1 MGKQISLVV
10 PTTFLLTLLIASPA
24 AFGWG
29 TVDIKTGKGEEVQV
43 KKGFFGNEKFVM
55 QDRMGDHVVK
65 SRGILGNKHDE
76 VSVMGNGA
84 SYNRNI
90 FGVKSVA
97 GGDML
102 GDKFESHRMLFGLGP
117 RITKVDVSG
126 ATGVAEHLFSGGLSG
141 MGPGMSSLGAPGGG
155 LGGAFGGGPGGGQ
168 VNDKDLQRFSPL
180 RGYRGKPPEGTAAGA
195 DQSIDPLTG
204 GQSSVGNGN
213 SYNPGQAPNVP
224 FTPEAQP
231 AP

>member
-1 MGKQISLVV
+1 MGKRFRIYLLPLVALGAV
-10 PTTFLLTLLIASPA
+10 TLTANCPQAYS
-24 AFGWG
+24 WG

-43 KKGFFGNEKFVM
+43 KKGFFGNEKFAM

-65 SRGILGNKHDE
+65 SRGIFGNKHDE

-141 MGPGMSSLGAPGGG
+141 VGPGMSSLGGPGMSG
-155 LGGAFGGGPGGGQ
+155 LGAYGAGAVGDQ
-168 VNDKDLQRFSPL
+168 DLHRFSPL
-180 RGYRGKPPEGTAAGA
+180 RGYRGKPPEGAMPTAIPASAPASGV
-195 DQSIDPLTG
+195 DPLTG
-204 GQSSVGNGN
+204 GT
-213 SYNPGQAPNVP
+213 PNVP